1 MINTL
6 RLPKTSQDYDFMIS
20 AYFSLFQPMV
30 LQAANQQDLCDL
42 PQTSTSRRRRRHED
56 GKALHQSLQQNH
68 GLRHL
73 ENLTILLELSN
84 AIHTGSL
91 CKYHCRNSLSFSGR
105 IFSECCQD
113 YRSDLDSWRSDLSR
127 LRHIS
132 KRNGQ
137 FQIEIGS
144 FVSKP
149 LIVCPTRQIRAKKTS
164 HPSHPRHPTIQSI
177 FGGCCDAIDIY
188 RCYLPT
194 MRAEV
199 FFLLICDITI
209 ICDMETHGKSKY

>member
-1 MINTL
+1 
-6 RLPKTSQDYDFMIS
+6 MIS

-42 PQTSTSRRRRRHED
+42 HKPRHHDGED
-56 GKALHQSLQQNH
+56 TKTARPCKALHQSLQQNH

-84 AIHTGSL
+84 ASNAIHTGSL

-105 IFSECCQD
+105 IFSE
-113 YRSDLDSWRSDLSR
+113 SR
-127 LRHIS
+127 LPRLSEYGLLGFLEIRS
-132 KRNGQ
+132 LKAAPYKAKCQ

-149 LIVCPTRQIRAKKTS
+149 LIVSQLGRYARKRQVIRVI
-164 HPSHPRHPTIQSI
+164 RGIQNFKVYLEDAAMLSI
-177 FGGCCDAIDIY
+177 SIDAIF
-188 RCYLPT
+188 PP
-194 MRAEV
+194 
-199 FFLLICDITI
+199 
-209 ICDMETHGKSKY
+209 